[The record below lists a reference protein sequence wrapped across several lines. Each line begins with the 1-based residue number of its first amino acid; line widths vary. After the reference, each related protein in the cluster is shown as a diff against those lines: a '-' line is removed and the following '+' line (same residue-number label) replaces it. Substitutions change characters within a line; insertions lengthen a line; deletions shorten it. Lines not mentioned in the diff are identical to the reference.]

1 MSGVDESGADET
13 KPDIPA
19 LKLVKPLHVNYAR
32 RAKRVNIRKLKDNIW
47 REMAGGD
54 RRKSQ
59 AMDLAQP
66 ADMSLDGDDD
76 LTALAGNQKFS
87 DVISSLKNVYPTE
100 KLEDLSVSFCFIC
113 LLHLANERNLRIEGD
128 ASLCDLVIA
137 QDHFD

>member
-1 MSGVDESGADET
+1 
-13 KPDIPA
+13 
-19 LKLVKPLHVNYAR
+19 
-32 RAKRVNIRKLKDNIW
+32 
-47 REMAGGD
+47 
-54 RRKSQ
+54 
-59 AMDLAQP
+59 MDLAQP